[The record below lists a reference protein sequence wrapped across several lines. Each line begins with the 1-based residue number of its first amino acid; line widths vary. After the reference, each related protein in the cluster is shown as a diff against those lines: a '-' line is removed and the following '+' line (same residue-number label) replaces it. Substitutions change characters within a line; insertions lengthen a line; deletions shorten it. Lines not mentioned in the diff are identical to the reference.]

1 MHARSRTRA
10 QPIGGARMKREK
22 LNLYLLIDNG
32 LLQATSARYAEIDSQ
47 SRPSWLALI
56 YTERALEVSPILIDL
71 EAAYDGGDLDQV
83 MGYVNALVP
92 ALHVSVIETQLSLA
106 EIARHLRRFIFIFDP
121 DGNQF
126 TLRYADCA
134 ILTPL
139 STVLTD
145 AQWSTLRGP
154 IARWCAHDR
163 SGHVIELRSVPVIE
177 RAMMPLEL
185 DSDQIAALDEAS
197 EPDLYIAK
205 VKMMRHGEELPGTTA
220 EQHCWASKACQA
232 WRASKNPSHLY
243 LLFLTEAAVLS
254 RGKVLRRPEILAY
267 LLTDD
272 INTFKEKMRKISN
285 NK

>member
-1 MHARSRTRA
+1 
-10 QPIGGARMKREK
+10 MKREK
-22 LNLYLLIDNG
+22 LKLYLLIDNG

-56 YTERALEVSPILIDL
+56 YTEHALEVSPILIDL

-106 EIARHLRRFIFIFDP
+106 EIARHLRRFVFIFDP

-163 SGHVIELRSVPVIE
+163 YGRVNELRRVSLIADV
-177 RAMMPLEL
+177 MTPLKL
-185 DSDQIAALDEAS
+185 HRDQIATLDELS
-197 EPDLYIAK
+197 ESDHYIAK
-205 VKMMRHGEELPGTTA
+205 VKMMLHGAELPGTAA
-220 EQHCWASKACQA
+220 EQHCWASEARQVWC
-232 WRASKNPSHLY
+232 ASKNPSQLY
-243 LLFLTEAAVLS
+243 LLFLTEAAMVS
-254 RGKVLRRPEILAY
+254 RGEILRIPEITGY
-267 LLTDD
+267 LMIDNIDLFKQKLQHFTDKT
-272 INTFKEKMRKISN
+272 IPQGASS
-285 NK
+285 